1 LVLLRGQMKNSRY
14 WLFPFISVL
23 ALALLL
29 LIQVQWMKE
38 TRAVKEKMFEEKS
51 AIVLARTI
59 EAVSKDSLLSR
70 QINIAAG
77 PEQRAV
83 IDSLFKVQTKYYNF
97 PVNFTFDVVRPS
109 SPKVLEAVG
118 LPSSD
123 TVACYDASMD
133 EHDATHSWTLT
144 FNVPDKES
152 YLQDELRLPILF
164 SVVLVLIV
172 LLLFIRTVRILLLE
186 KRIAAQTT
194 ALMNNMTHEFKTPI
208 TNISLAGKMLLRES
222 SSATPEKVD
231 QLTRV
236 MLEENERLNKQVDQV
251 LSMSALESK
260 VLSPEMERIDI
271 HALIV
276 DTLRRF
282 SLQIESKQGEVLTDL
297 NAGESILDGD
307 ALMLSNAIGNL
318 IDNAI
323 KYAKENPQILIRTFN
338 EGSTIIVE
346 VSDKGIG
353 IEKEFHDQVFVNYFR
368 VPTGDVHNV
377 KGFGLGLAYVRKVVE
392 LHRGHIAVESE
403 PGQGTCFTIKL
414 PTIEK

>member
-1 LVLLRGQMKNSRY
+1 MKGQMKNTRH
-14 WLFPFISVL
+14 WLFPFISAL

-29 LIQVQWMKE
+29 LIQVLWMKE
-38 TRAVKEKMFEEKS
+38 ARAVKEKMFDEKS

-70 QINIAAG
+70 QLDAGAG
-77 PEQRAV
+77 PGQRAV
-83 IDSLFKVQTKYYNF
+83 IDSLFRIQLKYYNF
-97 PVNFTFDVVRPS
+97 PVNYTFDIVRPS
-109 SPKVLEAVG
+109 KIVQEAVG
-118 LPSSD
+118 LPSTD
-123 TVACYDASMD
+123 TMACYDASME
-133 EHDATHSWTLT
+133 EHEATHSWTLT
-144 FNVPDKES
+144 FGVPEKEN
-152 YLQDELRLPILF
+152 YLQDELRLPILL

-172 LLLFIRTVRILLLE
+172 LLLFVRTVRILLLE

-222 SSATPEKVD
+222 AAATPEKVD

-260 VLSPEMERIDI
+260 VLSPEMERIDL
-271 HALIV
+271 HTLIA

-282 SLQIESKQGEVLTDL
+282 TLQIESKDGKVLTEL
-297 NAGESILDGD
+297 NANESMVDGD
-307 ALMLSNAIGNL
+307 ALMLSNAVGNL

-323 KYAKENPQILIRTFN
+323 KYAKGQSQILVRTFN
-338 EGSTIIVE
+338 EGPEVIVE

-353 IEKEFHDQVFVNYFR
+353 IDKEYHHQVFVNFFR

-377 KGFGLGLAYVRKVVE
+377 KGFGLGLAYVKKVVE
-392 LHRGHIAVESE
+392 LHRGNITVQSE
-403 PGQGTCFTIKL
+403 PGQGTTFTIKL
-414 PTIEK
+414 PIIEK

>member
-1 LVLLRGQMKNSRY
+1 MVLLKGQMKNTRH
-14 WLFPFISVL
+14 WLFPFISAL

-38 TRAVKEKMFEEKS
+38 ARAVKEKMFDEKS

-70 QINIAAG
+70 QLDAGAG
-77 PEQRAV
+77 PGQRAV
-83 IDSLFKVQTKYYNF
+83 IDSLFRIQLKYYNF
-97 PVNFTFDVVRPS
+97 PVNYTFDIVRLS
-109 SPKVLEAVG
+109 KFVQEAVG
-118 LPSSD
+118 LPSTDSM
-123 TVACYDASMD
+123 ACYDASME
-133 EHDATHSWTLT
+133 EHEATHSWTLT
-144 FNVPDKES
+144 FGVPEKEN

-172 LLLFIRTVRILLLE
+172 LLLFVRTVRILLLE

-222 SSATPEKVD
+222 AAATPEKVD

-260 VLSPEMERIDI
+260 VLSPEMERIDL
-271 HALIV
+271 HTLIA

-282 SLQIESKQGEVLTDL
+282 TLQIESKDGKVLTEL
-297 NAGESILDGD
+297 NANESMVDGD
-307 ALMLSNAIGNL
+307 VLMLSNAVGNL

-323 KYAKENPQILIRTFN
+323 KYAKGQPQILVRTFN
-338 EGSTIIVE
+338 EGPAMIVE

-353 IEKEFHDQVFVNYFR
+353 IDKEYHHQVFVNYFR

-377 KGFGLGLAYVRKVVE
+377 KGFGLGLAYVKKVVE
-392 LHRGHIAVESE
+392 LHRGNITVQSE
-403 PGQGTCFTIKL
+403 PGQGTTFTIKL
-414 PTIEK
+414 PIIEK